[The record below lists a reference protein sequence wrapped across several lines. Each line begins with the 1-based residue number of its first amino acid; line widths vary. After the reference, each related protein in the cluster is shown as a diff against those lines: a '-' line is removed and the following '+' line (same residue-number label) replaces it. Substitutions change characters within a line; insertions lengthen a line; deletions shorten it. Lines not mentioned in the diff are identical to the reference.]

1 MTVEE
6 YNRAVDTYADNLYR
20 FVLKNL
26 KDDAYVE
33 RYCSGDLRKVVGEA
47 GRWYPL

>member
-6 YNRAVDTYADNLYR
+6 YNKAVDTYADNLYR

-26 KDDAYVE
+26 KDE
-33 RYCSGDLRKVVGEA
+33 HMSRGYCPGNL
-47 GRWYPL
+47 

>member
-6 YNRAVDTYADNLYR
+6 YNRSVDEYADNLYR

-26 KDDAYVE
+26 KQDDMARILLKNY
-33 RYCSGDLRKVVGEA
+33 G
-47 GRWYPL
+47 